1 MSGSKQDRAKAT
13 QDIERGRHTEVPNEI
28 VEYKTLERKSSA
40 TADNEEWVADHF
52 EKIPSGP
59 SKDGNDSVALAGDE
73 ERILRCLGAA
83 LIMHWNTLP
92 KKLQKELFDTA
103 GAMDDLLDSEAL
115 RAQIARFLHKHKDDK
130 RNDSQS

>member
-52 EKIPSGP
+52 EKSPSGP

-130 RNDSQS
+130 RNDSRS

>member
-1 MSGSKQDRAKAT
+1 MPGSKQDRVKAAE
-13 QDIERGRHTEVPNEI
+13 DIERGRSTEVPNEV
-28 VEYKTLERKSSA
+28 VEYKTLERNFTA
-40 TADNEEWVADHF
+40 MADNEAWVADNS
-52 EKIPSGP
+52 EKILYGP
-59 SKDGNDSVALAGDE
+59 SQDGNDGDAPAGDE

-115 RAQIARFLHKHKDDK
+115 RAQIARFLHKHKDDR

>member
-1 MSGSKQDRAKAT
+1 MPGSKQDRAKAT
-13 QDIERGRHTEVPNEI
+13 EDIERGRSTQVPNEI
-28 VEYKTLERKSSA
+28 VEYKTLERNFTA
-40 TADNEEWVADHF
+40 MADNEAWVADNS
-52 EKIPSGP
+52 EKILHGP
-59 SKDGNDSVALAGDE
+59 SKDENDGDALAGDE

-115 RAQIARFLHKHKDDK
+115 RAQIARFLHKHKDDR
-130 RNDSQS
+130 RNDSQT

>member
-1 MSGSKQDRAKAT
+1 MPDSKQDRAKAT
-13 QDIERGRHTEVPNEI
+13 EDIERGRSTEVPNEI
-28 VEYKTLERKSSA
+28 VEYKTLERKSTA
-40 TADNEEWVADHF
+40 MADNEAWLADNF
-52 EKIPSGP
+52 GKILS
-59 SKDGNDSVALAGDE
+59 SKDGNDGDALAGDE

>member
-1 MSGSKQDRAKAT
+1 MLGSKQDRAKAT
-13 QDIERGRHTEVPNEI
+13 EDVERGRSTEVPNEI
-28 VEYKTLERKSSA
+28 VEYKTLERKFTA
-40 TADNEEWVADHF
+40 MADNEAWVADNS
-52 EKIPSGP
+52 EKILYGP
-59 SKDGNDSVALAGDE
+59 SKDGNDGDALAGDE

-130 RNDSQS
+130 RNDSRS

>member
-59 SKDGNDSVALAGDE
+59 SKEGNDSVALAGDE

-115 RAQIARFLHKHKDDK
+115 RAQIAQFLHKHKDDK
-130 RNDSQS
+130 RDDSQC